1 MKIKNKLMVAAVV
14 GMFSAVSVEAQNAS
28 GTTAPPSNAN
38 VITVPPGRTTVEI
51 APGSTVVESPAS
63 STVIQSQDNTATV
76 MAEPAGASYDNDSPG
91 WNMRERFNYNQD
103 ADDRLYPDSEIT
115 FDLFGLFADDKGKF
129 KDTFNT
135 SMRDGQWGAGLGVN
149 YFITRNVGIGADAF
163 GIDNGD
169 DLVDAV
175 SASLI
180 LRVPIDVA
188 HLAPYVFGGGGRQLE
203 GSDTWTLHGGVG
215 LELRMNRHTGIFLD
229 GRYVWPDDNDRSD
242 YALLRAGVRFA
253 F

>member
-1 MKIKNKLMVAAVV
+1 MKIKNKLIVAAVV
-14 GMFSAVSVEAQNAS
+14 GLVSVGSAQAQDTS
-28 GTTAPPSNAN
+28 GKTAPPPDAT
-38 VITVPPGRTTVEI
+38 VITVPPGRTIVEI
-51 APGSTVVESPAS
+51 EPGSTVVEAPAS
-63 STVIQSQDNTATV
+63 GTVAQSYDNSIT
-76 MAEPAGASYDNDSPG
+76 EPAGASYDNDSPG
-91 WNMRERFNYNQD
+91 WNLRERFSYDND

-115 FDLFGLFADDKGKF
+115 FDLFGLFADDKRKF
-129 KDTFNT
+129 NDAFDTT
-135 SMRDGQWGAGLGVN
+135 MRDGKWGAGIGVN
-149 YFITRNVGIGADAF
+149 YFFTRNIGIGADAF

-175 SASLI
+175 SASVI
-180 LRVPIDVA
+180 LRLPIDVA

-215 LELRMNRHTGIFLD
+215 LELRMNRHTGIFVD
-229 GRYVWPDDNDRSD
+229 GRYVWPEKDNRSD